1 MLRVHSCPSVV
12 VTPFSMSDQSNYA
25 INLEVKF
32 KPLELIDIQTLVD
45 ECEDKWYNQTL
56 CQVNDCV
63 IRSASCRANSR

>member
-1 MLRVHSCPSVV
+1 
-12 VTPFSMSDQSNYA
+12 MSDQSNYA

-45 ECEDKWYNQTL
+45 ECEDKWYNQIL

-63 IRSASCRANSR
+63 VRLGIIRANSTSIIMMRKTNSSM